1 VIAWIGRCDSIA
13 GMDYVNYLTK
23 TFPLLDWIVSTLTG
37 AKLLVWMCLIGAGVS
52 AVDIVLEQ
60 QSGIAQASLRG
71 NTGSATRE
79 KAPED
84 FARIIQFEV
93 IRSIGLLV
101 LAGFTAGSIAAVRNY
116 DIFAPGQTFKSL
128 DGDSRQE

>member
-1 VIAWIGRCDSIA
+1 
-13 GMDYVNYLTK
+13 MDYVNYLTK